1 MNGPPEVSK
10 ALVLF
15 GHGARDPQWAQ
26 PLERIRAAMLVR
38 DPGRRVELAYL
49 EYLAPS
55 LEDCV
60 ARLVAAGYG
69 ELRILPVF
77 IAQGGHLKNEV
88 PLMVASLQER
98 FPTVKIV
105 LLPVMGEAESVIAAM
120 AEFAGACL
128 S

>member
-1 MNGPPEVSK
+1 MNGPQDVSK

-15 GHGARDPQWAQ
+15 GHGARDPLWAQ
-26 PLERIRAAMLVR
+26 PLERIRAAVLRR
-38 DPGRRVELAYL
+38 DPGCRVELAFL

-60 ARLVAAGYG
+60 AALAAAGYR

-77 IAQGGHLKNEV
+77 IAQGGHLKSEV
-88 PLMVASLQER
+88 PLMIASLQER
-98 FPTVKIV
+98 FPAVKIV